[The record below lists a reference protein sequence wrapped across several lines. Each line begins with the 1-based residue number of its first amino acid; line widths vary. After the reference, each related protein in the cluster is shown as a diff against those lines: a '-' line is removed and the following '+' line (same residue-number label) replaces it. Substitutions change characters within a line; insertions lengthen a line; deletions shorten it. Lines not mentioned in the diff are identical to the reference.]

1 MKIDSKELKKLG
13 DNIKKT
19 KGLIPKV
26 IEESIVKEGRIFVDN
41 AVKIVD
47 RERIYASKLYQR
59 SFFTDS
65 KANITANKA
74 EINMGNSVNYAG
86 YIEKGFK
93 SHFVPGYWHGRVFVY
108 DNNCSKG
115 MYVGKG
121 KKAVKGRY
129 VTKRAL
135 QETEKV
141 QSVRIKR
148 EIENFLKKNITEGL

>member
-26 IEESIVKEGRIFVDN
+26 IEESIVEEGRIFVDN

-65 KANITANKA
+65 KANITTNKA

-86 YIEKGFK
+86 YI
-93 SHFVPGYWHGRVFVY
+93 
-108 DNNCSKG
+108 
-115 MYVGKG
+115 
-121 KKAVKGRY
+121 
-129 VTKRAL
+129 
-135 QETEKV
+135 
-141 QSVRIKR
+141 
-148 EIENFLKKNITEGL
+148 